1 MQSINSHWL
10 FGYRVQVNG
19 IINGIHHR
27 VSSVFKKKNTSHF
40 FLSEAYI
47 LPDHKEIDIT
57 MTLGY
62 WDYVEKIK

>member
-1 MQSINSHWL
+1 MVYITE
-10 FGYRVQVNG
+10 FPVF
-19 IINGIHHR
+19 
-27 VSSVFKKKNTSHF
+27 FKKKNTSHF